1 MSLELQSLSAE
12 ETELKA
18 ACIAAVRE
26 GMDAFTKVGRALLEI
41 RVSRL
46 YRDTHSTFEEF
57 CREEFGMKRQ
67 RAYQLIEA
75 ASTVAESPECQKFLT
90 SESQARE
97 LAKVEPEA
105 RAEVIQRAAESGK
118 VTAKSIK
125 DAASVSSPALPDD
138 DETREYERTLKLKSF
153 SDAAIDW
160 LASFKA
166 SRRDMVAAALHFKKL
181 AADLKKAA
189 AQMEESE

>member
-1 MSLELQSLSAE
+1 MTQEIQSLSAE

-26 GMDAFTKVGRALLEI
+26 GMEAFTKVGRALLEI
-41 RVSRL
+41 RESRL
-46 YRDTHSTFEEF
+46 YRDTHATFEDF

-75 ASTVAESPECQKFLT
+75 ANTVAESPECQKFLT

-97 LAKVEPEA
+97 LAKVEPEN
-105 RAEVIQRAAESGK
+105 RSEVLSKAAEGGK

-125 DAASVSSPALPDD
+125 EAALVAVPSLPDD
-138 DETREYERTLKLKSF
+138 EETRDYKRTLKLKSF

-181 AADLKKAA
+181 AADLEKAA
-189 AQMEESE
+189 ADMEDAK